1 MPTRRK
7 QTLALHIIACLF
19 LVLMPIVDAP
29 SPNARR
35 ILLLNNPYFEI
46 DFVLHVTCVFFGYFN
61 YFVLIPRFFHKP
73 LKIVYTVIVI
83 SIFLFICSIPWLIA
97 DMPFFDIF
105 QEQDEINIHFVI
117 QIRHVFF
124 LFVTIFLFSLMTWSE
139 QRRRM
144 IERAISTA
152 DLRYLKAQINPHF
165 LFNSLNSIYVQLQT
179 NPSAAGNSLVKMSNI
194 MRYIMK
200 SAESNSENLD
210 LAIAYLEDYLSL
222 QEGRF
227 QNTVQVIYKKN
238 IPDNKY
244 LIAPLLL
251 IPFVENAF
259 KYGINSSEK
268 AIISIDISV
277 AGNALLLEVVNRD
290 YSKDIV
296 VPASTGIGID
306 NTRKRLDLLYPG
318 RYSLKIDKEGGLF
331 KVLLRIQL

>member
-1 MPTRRK
+1 MSTK
-7 QTLALHIIACLF
+7 KTQTIALHSVACIL
-19 LVLMPIVDAP
+19 LLLMPIVDAP
-29 SPNARR
+29 SPNAKK

-46 DFVLHVTCVFFGYFN
+46 DFVLHLVCIVFGYFN

-73 LKIVYTVIVI
+73 LKLVYTVLVLVI
-83 SIFLFICSIPWLIA
+83 FVFICAIPWLISGI
-97 DMPFFDIF
+97 PFFDVF
-105 QEQDEINIHFVI
+105 QGQDNINIHFVI

-124 LFVTIFLFSLMTWSE
+124 LFITIFLFSLMTWSE

-144 IERAISTA
+144 TERAISTA

-200 SAESNSENLD
+200 SAESQSENLN
-210 LAIAYLEDYLSL
+210 LAIDYLEDYLSL

-227 QNTVQVIYKKN
+227 QNTIQVIYKKN
-238 IPDNKY
+238 IPENTY
-244 LIAPLLL
+244 QIAPLLL

-259 KYGINSSEK
+259 KYGINPSEK
-268 AIISIDISV
+268 AIISIEIFIKE
-277 AGNALLLEVVNRD
+277 GELFFEVVNQD

-296 VPASTGIGID
+296 VPASTGIGIA
-306 NTRKRLDLLYPG
+306 NTRRRLDLIYPG
-318 RYSLKIDKEGGLF
+318 RYSLSIDRGGLMF
-331 KVLLRIQL
+331 KVLLRIQF